1 MADTGAAQPGFGR
14 DLENAAAPQQAHD
27 CAESV
32 LNAYTAA
39 LGRSALGGSTNARGA
54 FDAAVRTYL
63 LYHPNM
69 PEEAARLAVARIISS
84 KE

>member
-1 MADTGAAQPGFGR
+1 MAGPDAVQPRFRR
-14 DLENAAAPQQAHD
+14 DPQDIATPLKAHD

-32 LNAYTAA
+32 LRAYTAA
-39 LGRSALGGSTNARGA
+39 IGRAQNECGA
-54 FDAAVRTYL
+54 YDAAVRTYL

-69 PEEAARLAVARIISS
+69 AEEAARLAVARIISW

>member
-1 MADTGAAQPGFGR
+1 MAEVDAGQPR
-14 DLENAAAPQQAHD
+14 LDPENVAPLPQAHD
-27 CAESV
+27 CAKSV
-32 LNAYTAA
+32 VSAYTTAIDHSPNE
-39 LGRSALGGSTNARGA
+39 REA

-69 PEEAARLAVARIISS
+69 REPAARLAVARIISW

>member
-1 MADTGAAQPGFGR
+1 MAETGAAQPGFGP
-14 DLENAAAPQQAHD
+14 DLENAAIPQQAHD
-27 CAESV
+27 CADSV

-39 LGRSALGGSTNARGA
+39 IVRSKNPHGA

-69 PEEAARLAVARIISS
+69 PEEAARLAVARIISW

>member
-1 MADTGAAQPGFGR
+1 MALFDAGQPRLDPENTAALHQ
-14 DLENAAAPQQAHD
+14 EHD
-27 CAESV
+27 CAPSV

-39 LGRSALGGSTNARGA
+39 LVQSPIERDA
-54 FDAAVRTYL
+54 FDAAVCTYL

-69 PEEAARLAVARIISS
+69 PERAARLAVARIISR

>member
-1 MADTGAAQPGFGR
+1 MASFDAGQPRLDPENTAA
-14 DLENAAAPQQAHD
+14 LHQAHD
-27 CAESV
+27 CAPSV

-39 LGRSALGGSTNARGA
+39 LDRRLVERDA

-69 PEEAARLAVARIISS
+69 PERAARLAVARIVSW

>member
-1 MADTGAAQPGFGR
+1 MAETGAAQPGFGP
-14 DLENAAAPQQAHD
+14 DLENAAIPQQAHN

-32 LNAYTAA
+32 LNAYTGA
-39 LGRSALGGSTNARGA
+39 LGRSTNARGA

-69 PEEAARLAVARIISS
+69 PEPAARLAVARIISW

>member
-1 MADTGAAQPGFGR
+1 MAEADAAQPLFGQ
-14 DLENAAAPQQAHD
+14 DSGNAAPPHQAHD

-32 LNAYTAA
+32 LKAYSAA
-39 LGRSALGGSTNARGA
+39 AGRSKNQRGA

-69 PEEAARLAVARIISS
+69 AEEAARLAVARIISW

>member
-1 MADTGAAQPGFGR
+1 MAEPDAAPPRFR
-14 DLENAAAPQQAHD
+14 HDSENIVVPQQANG

-32 LNAYTAA
+32 LRAYSAA
-39 LGRSALGGSTNARGA
+39 IGRASNERSAY
-54 FDAAVRTYL
+54 DAAVSTYL

-69 PEEAARLAVARIISS
+69 PEEAARAAVARIISS

>member
-1 MADTGAAQPGFGR
+1 MADIDAARPGFGR
-14 DLENAAAPQQAHD
+14 GPENAATPYQAHD

-32 LNAYTAA
+32 LKAYTAS
-39 LGRSALGGSTNARGA
+39 LGRAQNERGA
-54 FDAAVRTYL
+54 YDAAVRTYL
-63 LYHPNM
+63 LYNPNM

>member
-1 MADTGAAQPGFGR
+1 MAGPEAAHPLFRR
-14 DLENAAAPQQAHD
+14 DPKDIAPPLQAHD

-32 LNAYTAA
+32 LRAYTAA
-39 LGRSALGGSTNARGA
+39 IGRSPNERDA
-54 FDAAVRTYL
+54 FDAAARTYL
-63 LYHPNM
+63 LYHPNI